1 MQQEQGRSQA
11 VCIFAVVLVG
21 VLCSVAPGQAPSA
34 SAPVDNPLQ
43 IPDFS
48 AVLPPATDRA
58 GLSATLKIFMIMTVL
73 TLAPSIVIM
82 TTCFTRIVV
91 VLGFLR
97 QAVGTSN
104 LPPGQVIVAL
114 AMFMT
119 ILIMSPTWGK
129 INREA
134 IQPYLNNAPG
144 MTQAKALESAATT
157 MRGFMYRQIARAGNE
172 EDIYLFLE
180 YQQQREIPVSEEVRL
195 QDVPATA
202 MIPAFMLSELKIA
215 FVMGF
220 RVYLPFLVI
229 DMVIASILI
238 SMGML
243 MLPPVMISLP
253 FKVLMFV
260 LADGWHLVVG
270 SVLESFTP

>member
-1 MQQEQGRSQA
+1 MRQEQGCSKTA
-11 VCIFAVVLVG
+11 CLFAAVLVG
-21 VLCSVAPGQAPSA
+21 VLAPAAPGQAQSLPDL
-34 SAPVDNPLQ
+34 VDNPLQ
-43 IPDFS
+43 IPDLS
-48 AVLPPATDRA
+48 TVVPPATDRA
-58 GLSATLKIFMIMTVL
+58 GISATLKIFVILTVL
-73 TLAPSIVIM
+73 TLAPSIIIM
-82 TTCFTRIVV
+82 TTCFVRIVV
-91 VLGFLR
+91 VLGFMR

-104 LPPGQVIVAL
+104 LPPGQVITGLAL
-114 AMFMT
+114 FMT
-119 ILIMSPTWGK
+119 ILVMSPTWGQ

-144 MTQAKALESAATT
+144 MTQAKALELATTT

-180 YQQQREIPVSEEVRL
+180 YQQQREIPLSEQVRL
-195 QDVPATA
+195 EEVPATA
-202 MIPAFMLSELKIA
+202 MVPAFMLSELKIA

-270 SVLESFTP
+270 SLLESFTP